1 MPRAPT
7 VTAAGSEDQAEK
19 AAHVPRSAPDSASH
33 TLVPTAGSPR
43 VVLTAHLGKAA
54 ATSVGLGATDWA
66 VAVMAG
72 VDRMGV
78 EEVGMAM
85 VACSEE

>member
-1 MPRAPT
+1 M
-7 VTAAGSEDQAEK
+7 
-19 AAHVPRSAPDSASH
+19 
-33 TLVPTAGSPR
+33 
-43 VVLTAHLGKAA
+43 TAHLGKAA